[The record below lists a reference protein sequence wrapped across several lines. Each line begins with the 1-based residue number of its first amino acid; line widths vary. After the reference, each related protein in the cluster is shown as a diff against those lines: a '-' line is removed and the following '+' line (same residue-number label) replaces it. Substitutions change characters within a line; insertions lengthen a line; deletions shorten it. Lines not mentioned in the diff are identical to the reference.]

1 MTVHW
6 ELVYGQLSTCQHSAG
21 IGKWGTL
28 FHGRAMVSDTMA
40 FVCSGS
46 FIAVLFPC
54 GDHAFSGWLL
64 LNVTML
70 SPCQL
75 WVEMGS
81 WENTFTL
88 EYMTAKQQT
97 CVLVTVLLWLP
108 YSYVKHQLNCL
119 EMEPLKYLCLNMN
132 TIWKL
137 KESMFCSLIHWLFAF
152 SLNR

>member
-1 MTVHW
+1 MYAFNSRNHASKRLPNHTKVSFGDMLLLVNTTGKPEKKMTVHW

-40 FVCSGS
+40 FGCSGS
-46 FIAVLFPC
+46 FIAVLYPC
-54 GDHAFSGWLL
+54 GDHAFNDWLFV
-64 LNVTML
+64 NVTML

-108 YSYVKHQLNCL
+108 
-119 EMEPLKYLCLNMN
+119 
-132 TIWKL
+132 
-137 KESMFCSLIHWLFAF
+137 
-152 SLNR
+152 